1 MIILK
6 KVTWAF
12 LVILNLN
19 IPLIL
24 FVTVIIIFVM
34 ISGLIEGNLRSLHF
48 NILNSLIGFK
58 IAFFHKVFIKLLGV
72 V

>member
-6 KVTWAF
+6 KLYGAS

-24 FVTVIIIFVM
+24 FVTVTMTFIII
-34 ISGLIEGNLRSLHF
+34 LTRLRSLHLS
-48 NILNSLIGFK
+48 ILHLFLIGFK
-58 IAFFHKVFIKLLGV
+58 IDFYS
-72 V
+72 